1 MKTKEMIMIE
11 QTTHKMRLMR
21 LSQMALSF
29 EERSARGELRDLPCQ
44 ELVSIL
50 VDDEWA
56 ARQNRKLARAI
67 TKADFRPEG
76 ACLENVI
83 YSSKRGFTKQDV
95 QVFRT
100 AEWIRSGHNV
110 LLFGPTGAGKS
121 YLAEAICVEACK
133 LGYSVT
139 KITFKRLLEEVRR
152 ARATGQ
158 YLRFAEKIKKTGV
171 LLLDDFA
178 MATLGESELSDV
190 AEMLDERTQ
199 RRPVVVTSQY
209 PMEAWLERLPEPTMA
224 EAICDRLKH
233 NAYTF
238 KLKGESMRAPKSTL
252 KVTGDE

>member
-1 MKTKEMIMIE
+1 MIE
-11 QTTHKMRLMR
+11 QTIHKMRLMR
-21 LSQMALSF
+21 LSQMAMSL
-29 EERSARGELRDLPCQ
+29 EERFARGDLRTMPC
-44 ELVSIL
+44 EEMLSIL

-56 ARQNRKLARAI
+56 ARQNRKLSRAI
-67 TKADFRPEG
+67 SKADFRPEG

-83 YSSKRGFTKQDV
+83 YNSKRGFTKQDV
-95 QVFRT
+95 QVFRS
-100 AEWIRSGHNV
+100 AEWIRAGHNV

-133 LGYSVT
+133 LGFSVT
-139 KITFKRLLEEVRR
+139 KITFKRLLEEIRR

-158 YLRFAEKIKKTGV
+158 YLKFAEKIIKTGV

-178 MATLGESELSDV
+178 MATLGENELSDV
-190 AEMLDERTQ
+190 AEILDERTQ

-224 EAICDRLKH
+224 EAVCDRLKH

-238 KLKGESMRAPKSTL
+238 KLKGESMRTPKSVP

>member
-1 MKTKEMIMIE
+1 MIE

-21 LSQMALSF
+21 LSQMAMSL
-29 EERSARGELRDLPCQ
+29 EERFARGELRTLSCE
-44 ELVSIL
+44 ELISIL
-50 VDDEWA
+50 IDDEWA

-76 ACLENVI
+76 ACFENII
-83 YSSKRGFTKQDV
+83 YGPKRGFTKQDV

-100 AEWIRSGHNV
+100 AEWIRAGHNI
-110 LLFGPTGAGKS
+110 LLFGPTGVGKS

-139 KITFKRLLEEVRR
+139 KITFKRLLEEIRR

-158 YLRFAEKIKKTGV
+158 YLKYAEKIMKTGV

-178 MATLGESELSDV
+178 MATLGENELSDV
-190 AEMLDERTQ
+190 AEILDERTQ

-209 PMEAWLERLPEPTMA
+209 PMETWLDRLPEPTMA

-238 KLKGESMRAPKSTL
+238 KLKGESMRTPKTVP
-252 KVTGDE
+252 KVAKDD

>member
-1 MKTKEMIMIE
+1 MKTKERMMIE
-11 QTTHKMRLMR
+11 QTIHKMRLMR
-21 LSQMALSF
+21 LSQMAMSL
-29 EERSARGELRDLPCQ
+29 EERFARGELRTMPC
-44 ELVSIL
+44 EEMLSIL

-67 TKADFRPEG
+67 SKADFRPEG

-83 YSSKRGFTKQDV
+83 YNSKRGFTKQDV
-95 QVFRT
+95 QVFRS

-133 LGYSVT
+133 LGFSVT
-139 KITFKRLLEEVRR
+139 KITFKRLLEEIRR

-158 YLRFAEKIKKTGV
+158 YLKFAEKIIKTGV

-178 MATLGESELSDV
+178 MATLGENELSDV
-190 AEMLDERTQ
+190 AEILDERTQ

-224 EAICDRLKH
+224 EAVCDRLKH

-238 KLKGESMRAPKSTL
+238 KLKGESMRTPKSVP

>member
-1 MKTKEMIMIE
+1 MIE

-21 LSQMALSF
+21 LSQMAMSL
-29 EERSARGELRDLPCQ
+29 EERFARGELRSLPC
-44 ELVSIL
+44 EEMLSLL

-56 ARQNRKLARAI
+56 ARQNMKLARAI
-67 TKADFRPEG
+67 PKAVFRPEG

-83 YSSKRGFTKQDV
+83 YNARRGFTKQDV
-95 QVFRT
+95 HVFRT
-100 AEWIRSGHNV
+100 AEWIRAGHNV
-110 LLFGPTGAGKS
+110 LLFGATGAGKS

-139 KITFKRLLEEVRR
+139 KITFKRLLEEIRR

-158 YLRFAEKIKKTGV
+158 YLKFAEKIKKTGV

-178 MATLGESELSDV
+178 MATLGENELSDV

-224 EAICDRLKH
+224 EAVCDRLKH

-238 KLKGESMRAPKSTL
+238 KLKGESMRTPKTAP

>member
-1 MKTKEMIMIE
+1 MKTKERMMIE
-11 QTTHKMRLMR
+11 QTIHKMRLMR
-21 LSQMALSF
+21 LSQMAMSL
-29 EERSARGELRDLPCQ
+29 EERFARGELRTMPC
-44 ELVSIL
+44 EEMLSIL

-56 ARQNRKLARAI
+56 ARQNRKLSRAI
-67 TKADFRPEG
+67 SKADFRPEG

-83 YSSKRGFTKQDV
+83 YNSKRGFTKQDV
-95 QVFRT
+95 QVFRS
-100 AEWIRSGHNV
+100 AEWIRAGHNV

-133 LGYSVT
+133 LGFSVT
-139 KITFKRLLEEVRR
+139 KITFKRLLEEIRR

-158 YLRFAEKIKKTGV
+158 YLKFAEKIIKTGV

-178 MATLGESELSDV
+178 MATLGENELSDV
-190 AEMLDERTQ
+190 AEILDERTQ

-224 EAICDRLKH
+224 EAVCDRLKH
-233 NAYTF
+233 NAYSF
-238 KLKGESMRAPKSTL
+238 KLKGESMRTPKSVP

>member
-1 MKTKEMIMIE
+1 MKTKERMMIE
-11 QTTHKMRLMR
+11 QTIHKMRLMR
-21 LSQMALSF
+21 LSQMAMSL
-29 EERSARGELRDLPCQ
+29 EERFARGELRTMPC
-44 ELVSIL
+44 EEMLSIL

-67 TKADFRPEG
+67 SKADFRPEG

-83 YSSKRGFTKQDV
+83 YNSKRGFTKQDV
-95 QVFRT
+95 QVFRS
-100 AEWIRSGHNV
+100 AEWIRAGHNV

-133 LGYSVT
+133 LGFSVT
-139 KITFKRLLEEVRR
+139 KITFKRLLEEIRR

-158 YLRFAEKIKKTGV
+158 YLKFAEKIIKTGV

-178 MATLGESELSDV
+178 MATLGENELSDV
-190 AEMLDERTQ
+190 AEILDERTQ

-224 EAICDRLKH
+224 EAVCDRLKH

-238 KLKGESMRAPKSTL
+238 KLKGESMRTPKSVP

>member
-1 MKTKEMIMIE
+1 MKTKERMMIE
-11 QTTHKMRLMR
+11 QTIHKMRLMR
-21 LSQMALSF
+21 LSQMAMSL
-29 EERSARGELRDLPCQ
+29 EERFARGELRTMPC
-44 ELVSIL
+44 EEMLSIL

-56 ARQNRKLARAI
+56 ARQNRKLSRAI
-67 TKADFRPEG
+67 SKADFRPEG

-83 YSSKRGFTKQDV
+83 YNSKRGFTKQDV
-95 QVFRT
+95 QVFRS
-100 AEWIRSGHNV
+100 AEWIRAGHNV

-133 LGYSVT
+133 LGFSVT
-139 KITFKRLLEEVRR
+139 KITFKRLLEEIRR

-158 YLRFAEKIKKTGV
+158 YLKFAEKIIKTGV

-178 MATLGESELSDV
+178 MATLGENELSDV
-190 AEMLDERTQ
+190 AEILDERTQ

-224 EAICDRLKH
+224 EAVCDRLKH

-238 KLKGESMRAPKSTL
+238 KLKGESMRTPKSVP

>member
-1 MKTKEMIMIE
+1 MIE

-21 LSQMALSF
+21 LSQMALSL
-29 EERSARGELRDLPCQ
+29 EERFARGELRSLPC
-44 ELVSIL
+44 EEMLSLL

-56 ARQNRKLARAI
+56 SRQNRKLARAI

-83 YSSKRGFTKQDV
+83 YNAKRGFTKQDV
-95 QVFRT
+95 HVFRT
-100 AEWIRSGHNV
+100 AEWIRAGHNV
-110 LLFGPTGAGKS
+110 LLFGATGAGKS

-139 KITFKRLLEEVRR
+139 KITFKRLLEEIRR

-158 YLRFAEKIKKTGV
+158 YLKFAEKIKKTGV

-178 MATLGESELSDV
+178 MATLGENELSDL

-209 PMEAWLERLPEPTMA
+209 PMETWLERLPEPTMA

-238 KLKGESMRAPKSTL
+238 KLKGESMRTPKTAP

>member
-1 MKTKEMIMIE
+1 MIE

-21 LSQMALSF
+21 LSQMAQSL
-29 EERSARGELRDLPCQ
+29 EERFARGELRSLPC
-44 ELVSIL
+44 EEMLSLL

-83 YSSKRGFTKQDV
+83 YNAKRGFTKQDV
-95 QVFRT
+95 HVFRT
-100 AEWIRSGHNV
+100 AEWIRAGHNV
-110 LLFGPTGAGKS
+110 LLFGATGAGKS

-139 KITFKRLLEEVRR
+139 KITFKRLLEEIRR

-158 YLRFAEKIKKTGV
+158 YLKFAEKIKKTGV

-178 MATLGESELSDV
+178 MATLGENELSDL

-209 PMEAWLERLPEPTMA
+209 PMETWLERLPEPTMA

-238 KLKGESMRAPKSTL
+238 KLKGESMRTPKTAP